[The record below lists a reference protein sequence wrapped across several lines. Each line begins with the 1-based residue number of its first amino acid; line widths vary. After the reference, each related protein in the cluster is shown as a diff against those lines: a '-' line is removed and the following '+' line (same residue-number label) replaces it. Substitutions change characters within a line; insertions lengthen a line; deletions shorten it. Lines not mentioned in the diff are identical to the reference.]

1 MKLCNVKLL
10 IFCFTD
16 DFPVENCLK
25 NRHVTGQVVTLW
37 FLNPDYNADHSNRRT
52 VTIRGPSERGSM
64 HIQATFESS
73 NFSQLAH
80 SDGFKVPYHT
90 PSTYEKKSKKMNFA
104 DHEMLVHI
112 LSLLGDNWV
121 VFLTKCLGY
130 EMDGFHEFI
139 LTDVLSTIGA
149 RTLDKTKE
157 KLEKLRDVLV
167 SNYNIEIELHADI
180 PSQNLLDSIFNVFIS
195 GNLELGKVKKEMI
208 SVLKESEVLSK
219 YESFPCHD
227 PLPVVVVN
235 GVLLLVAEEA
245 EDIVSNIKLLKVN
258 IILLTVQ
265 RKSPV
270 DNHPK

>member
-1 MKLCNVKLL
+1 M

-16 DFPVENCLK
+16 DFPVENSSK
-25 NRHVTGQVVTLW
+25 NRHGTGQVVTFW
-37 FLNPDYNADHSNRRT
+37 FLNPDHDADHSNRRT
-52 VTIRGPSERGSM
+52 VTIRGPLERGSM

-90 PSTYEKKSKKMNFA
+90 PSTYEKKSRKMNFA

-157 KLEKLRDVLV
+157 KLERLRDVLV
-167 SNYNIEIELHADI
+167 SNYNIEIEFHADI
-180 PSQNLLDSIFNVFIS
+180 PSQNLLDSIFHIFIS
-195 GNLELGKVKKEMI
+195 GNIELGQVKKEII

-219 YESFPCHD
+219 YESFPDSLGRHS
-227 PLPVVVVN
+227 LVVLAAALTYVP
-235 GVLLLVAEEA
+235 AEKIRGA
-245 EDIVSNIKLLKVN
+245 IRAMRIPRDNDRVRYFMASEDSEDVMDTS
-258 IILLTVQ
+258 
-265 RKSPV
+265 
-270 DNHPK
+270 